1 MSVIYPKSR
10 IKKVK
15 SGLNGTSLEVKENKK
30 LFTSLEHAGFVV
42 KGELSLI
49 ALYVSLRKSIHF
61 NI

>member
-10 IKKVK
+10 IKVK
-15 SGLNGTSLEVKENKK
+15 SVLNGTSLEVKENKK

-49 ALYVSLRKSIHF
+49 ALCFFEEKHLF
-61 NI
+61 